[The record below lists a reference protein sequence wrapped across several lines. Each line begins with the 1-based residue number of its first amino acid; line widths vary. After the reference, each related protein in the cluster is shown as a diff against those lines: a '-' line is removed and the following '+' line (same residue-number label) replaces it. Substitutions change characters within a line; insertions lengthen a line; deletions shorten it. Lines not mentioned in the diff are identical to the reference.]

1 MEKKIKYYGVL
12 AIKTVTNTK
21 HCEDLP
27 EELKDFINAIKKKTT
42 VARVVVFDNETEQVE
57 CLANVEGCEHLIAI
71 EATCKVDFLNQV
83 LSLKSEFIHN
93 DDNDEESDD
102 EPNYEDPGETES
114 PS

>member
-1 MEKKIKYYGVL
+1 MAKKIKYYGVL
-12 AIKTVTNTK
+12 AIKTVMNTK

-57 CLANVEGCEHLIAI
+57 CLANVEGWEHLIDI
-71 EATCKVDFLNQV
+71 EATCKEDFLNQV

-93 DDNDEESDD
+93 DDD
-102 EPNYEDPGETES
+102 EPDYEDQGETES
-114 PS
+114 PC